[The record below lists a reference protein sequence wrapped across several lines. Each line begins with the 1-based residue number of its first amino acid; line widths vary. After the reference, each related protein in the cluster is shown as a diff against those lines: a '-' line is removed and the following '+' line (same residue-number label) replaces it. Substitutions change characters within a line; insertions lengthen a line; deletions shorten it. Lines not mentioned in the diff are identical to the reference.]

1 MPNNISEIKELME
14 ERLGDTVI
22 ITVQMGRKK
31 KKERKGILR
40 ETYRSVFVVDL
51 DQEENDF
58 NCVSYSYRDILTNS
72 IEIDFEEK

>member
-58 NCVSYSYRDILTNS
+58 DCVSYSYRDILTNS